1 MIAILAG
8 AGRNICSYYLT
19 RITDLGQQLP
29 LQHLR
34 QFTTAN
40 NTRAQYDM
48 SLFKKITAPNGQKYE
63 QPLGLFINGEVVPAT
78 GGKTIASIDPA

>member
-1 MIAILAG
+1 MLIL
-8 AGRNICSYYLT
+8 LLK

-29 LQHLR
+29 VQYFR
-34 QFTTAN
+34 QFATAN
-40 NTRAQYDM
+40 NTTAQSNM

-63 QPLGLFINGEVVPAT
+63 QPLGLFINGEVVPAS

>member
-1 MIAILAG
+1 MIAMLAG
-8 AGRNICSYYLT
+8 AGRDIRSYYLI

-34 QFTTAN
+34 QFATAK

>member
-8 AGRNICSYYLT
+8 AGRDICSYYLI
-19 RITDLGQQLP
+19 RVTDLGQQLP
-29 LQHLR
+29 VRHFR
-34 QFTTAN
+34 QFATTS
-40 NTRAQYDM
+40 TRAQYDM

>member
-1 MIAILAG
+1 MIAMLAG
-8 AGRNICSYYLT
+8 AGRNVCYYYLI

-34 QFTTAN
+34 QFATAK

-48 SLFKKITAPNGQKYE
+48 SLFKKSTAPNGQKYE